1 MCIHDS
7 TLINHQYKGAS
18 SLVLRVISGL
28 SCAQEFNK
36 FNSNKKSQF
45 IFWIN
50 FVNFEIGF
58 YMKISDIL
66 SPDVIEVNLDVKDK
80 TDSLKKVIDLA
91 AHSNK
96 ILDLQKVTDTIFERE
111 KLVSTGVGKGFAIP
125 HGKTD
130 AISDI
135 VAAFITTKN
144 PIDFDSI
151 DGEPVRFIFL
161 LVGKETLL
169 NTHIKLLSRISR
181 LMNKDEFRA
190 KLLTAKTKEEVMKMF
205 KDEEKNYFDI

>member
-1 MCIHDS
+1 
-7 TLINHQYKGAS
+7 
-18 SLVLRVISGL
+18 
-28 SCAQEFNK
+28 
-36 FNSNKKSQF
+36 
-45 IFWIN
+45 
-50 FVNFEIGF
+50 
-58 YMKISDIL
+58 MKISDIL
-66 SPDVIEVNLDVKDK
+66 NPDVIEVNLDVKDK
-80 TDSLKKVIDLA
+80 DDSLKKIIALA
-91 AHSNK
+91 ANSKK
-96 ILDLQKVTDTIFERE
+96 ILDLNKVSETIMERE

-135 VAAFITTKN
+135 VAAFVITKN

-190 KLLTAKTKEEVMKMF
+190 KLLGAKTKEEVLKIF
-205 KDEEKNYFDI
+205 KDEEQNYFDI

>member
-1 MCIHDS
+1 
-7 TLINHQYKGAS
+7 
-18 SLVLRVISGL
+18 
-28 SCAQEFNK
+28 
-36 FNSNKKSQF
+36 
-45 IFWIN
+45 
-50 FVNFEIGF
+50 
-58 YMKISDIL
+58 MKISDIL
-66 SPDVIEVNLDVKDK
+66 SPDVIEVNLDVTDK
-80 TDSLKKVIDLA
+80 EDSLNKIIALA
-91 AHSNK
+91 AKSGK
-96 ILDLQKVTDTIFERE
+96 IADVDKVSRTIHERE

-130 AISDI
+130 AINDI
-135 VAAFITTKN
+135 IAAFVITKD

-190 KLLTAKTKEEVMKMF
+190 KLLQAKSKEEVLKIF
-205 KDEEKNYFDI
+205 KDEEQNYFDI